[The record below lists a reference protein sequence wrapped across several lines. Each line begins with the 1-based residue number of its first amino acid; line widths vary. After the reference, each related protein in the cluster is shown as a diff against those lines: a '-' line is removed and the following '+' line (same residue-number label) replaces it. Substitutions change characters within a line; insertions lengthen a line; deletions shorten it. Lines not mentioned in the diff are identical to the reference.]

1 MISLCLSII
10 NKTRTLLQIRILPN
24 SQLVQQYGKRDA
36 SSSERSGQAA
46 PIVSSSIFARS
57 NLLSETDPLQYSD
70 YEDEL
75 APFRTVEDDLSNQDH
90 PTSDINLLQLI
101 DVK

>member
-1 MISLCLSII
+1 M
-10 NKTRTLLQIRILPN
+10 LLN
-24 SQLVQQYGKRDA
+24 SRLVQQQPNA
-36 SSSERSGQAA
+36 RSKTSRPPGRKGQNAA
-46 PIVSSSIFARS
+46 NSAPSISSSIFARC

-75 APFRTVEDDLSNQDH
+75 APFRTVEDDLNNHDH
-90 PTSDINLLQLI
+90 PTSDLNLLQLI

>member
-1 MISLCLSII
+1 M
-10 NKTRTLLQIRILPN
+10 LLN
-24 SQLVQQYGKRDA
+24 SRLVQQQQNATSKTSRPPGRKGQNAA
-36 SSSERSGQAA
+36 SA
-46 PIVSSSIFARS
+46 PSISSSIFARC
-57 NLLSETDPLQYSD
+57 NLLSETDPLQFSD

-75 APFRTVEDDLSNQDH
+75 APFRTVEDDLNNHDH